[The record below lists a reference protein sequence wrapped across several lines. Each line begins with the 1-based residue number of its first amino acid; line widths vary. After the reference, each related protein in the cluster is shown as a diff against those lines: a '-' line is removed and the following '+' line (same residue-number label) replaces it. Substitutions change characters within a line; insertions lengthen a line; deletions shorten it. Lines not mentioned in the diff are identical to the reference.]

1 MTTSDVTTLV
11 IMLSGN
17 LHYISVLFNRIILIP
32 EVSAPFRCPS
42 VFVPIFYEGRIVLSA
57 GQVTSQYHGHV
68 EVYDS
73 LCILPGIV

>member
-11 IMLSGN
+11 IMLSGS
-17 LHYISVLFNRIILIP
+17 LHYISVLFNHVILIP
-32 EVSAPFRCPS
+32 EVSTPFRCPS